1 MPTNDQRTAQRRKQL
16 KAGVITFH
24 SRHATVPCSVR
35 EISERG
41 ARIEI
46 DPTLVPDTFELL
58 IEIDGLEA
66 DCEVVWRRK
75 GMIGVRFRGE
85 MRRRAP
91 RRLQV
96 VTSVRPPS
104 RPSLRR
110 KPVAS

>member
-16 KAGVITFH
+16 KAGVITFRN
-24 SRHATVPCSVR
+24 RHATLPCAVR
-35 EISERG
+35 EISEAG
-41 ARIEI
+41 ARLEV

-58 IEIDGLEA
+58 VEIDGLEA

-85 MRRRAP
+85 TRRAAP

-96 VTSVRPPS
+96 VTSVRPPI